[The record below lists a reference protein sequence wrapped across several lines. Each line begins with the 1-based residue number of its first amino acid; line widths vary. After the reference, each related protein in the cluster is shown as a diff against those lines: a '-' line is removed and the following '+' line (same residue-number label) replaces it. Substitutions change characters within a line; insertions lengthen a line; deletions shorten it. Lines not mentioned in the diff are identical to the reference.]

1 MKFVVTFA
9 LFLSAALCA
18 NAERPPMHG
27 AHRRGAEMRQQQTK
41 EQAKA
46 NEEAKRKIA
55 HYKTDEGVCGTRAW
69 KEYTANPM
77 AKGET
82 TLLVV
87 LGGRDSVNRGGGQ
100 VPSIPPAIEKAL
112 SYARSQTKVGKVVV
126 LVPEM
131 TVERM
136 GGGGRRGLENP
147 SADGLAKLVRS
158 RAEAHGVKSERVFAT
173 GFSMGGGLLLSLLND
188 DPTLFSRALVV
199 GASGKTDAVADV
211 KAEVLSYH
219 GEDDDLI
226 PVARVKAYAD
236 ALCAKRPKAMRVEVL
251 PKTGHAESEKAAY
264 AKQDAWKWLLR

>member
-1 MKFVVTFA
+1 MRYGVTFA

-18 NAERPPMHG
+18 HAERPPMHG

-55 HYKTDEGVCGTRAW
+55 PYKTDEGVCGNRAW
-69 KEYTANPM
+69 KEYTANPK
-77 AKGET
+77 AKGDT

-87 LGGRDSVNRGGGQ
+87 LGGRDSVNRGGGM
-100 VPSIPPAIEKAL
+100 VPSVPPAIGKAL
-112 SYARSQTKVGKVVV
+112 DYARSQTKIGKVVV

-131 TVERM
+131 KVERM
-136 GGGGRRGLENP
+136 GVGGRRGLENP

-158 RAEAHGVKSERVFAT
+158 RAEAHGVKRGRIFAT

-188 DPTLFSRALVV
+188 DPTLFARALVV
-199 GASGKTDAVADV
+199 GASGKTDAISDV
-211 KAEVLSYH
+211 KAEVMSYH

-226 PVARVKAYAD
+226 PVARVKAYAE
-236 ALCAKRPKAMRVEVL
+236 ALCEKRPKAMRVEVL
-251 PKTGHAESEKAAY
+251 PKTGHAESENAAY
-264 AKQDAWKWLLR
+264 AKQNAWKWLLR

>member
-1 MKFVVTFA
+1 MKLGVIFA
-9 LFLSAALCA
+9 LFLSATLCVHA
-18 NAERPPMHG
+18 KHPPMHG
-27 AHRRGAEMRQQQTK
+27 AHRRGGEMQLQQTK

-55 HYKTDEGVCGTRAW
+55 HYKTGEGVCGTRAW
-69 KEYTANPM
+69 KEYTANPK
-77 AKGET
+77 ANGES

-87 LGGRDSVNRGGGQ
+87 LGGRDSVKRGEGH
-100 VPSIPPAIEKAL
+100 VPSVPPAIGKAL
-112 SYARSQTKVGKVVV
+112 DYARNQTKIGKVIV

-147 SADGLAKLVRS
+147 SSDGLAKLVRS
-158 RAEAHGVKSERVFAT
+158 RAEAHGVKSGRIFAT

-188 DPTLFSRALVV
+188 DPTLFARALVV
-199 GASGKTDAVADV
+199 GASGKTDAISDV
-211 KAEVLSYH
+211 KAEVMSYH

-226 PVARVKAYAD
+226 AVARVKAYAE
-236 ALCAKRPKAMRVEVL
+236 ALCEKRPKAMRVEVL

-264 AKQDAWKWLLR
+264 SKQEAWKWLLR